1 MHCLNRTPSTKK
13 TQLDGNY
20 SALSQ
25 KFGALEAGRC
35 STPNRNHF
43 VPSSLHNSEIIQ
55 IRDVRIVDDARNF
68 ACRGD
73 VVPPFLA
80 ETYQSVVKLDPACDP
95 INFSCS
101 QQTTSSTLSRENSA
115 KRAFPKNIEGS
126 EKKTNQQVK
135 RKNSFAETLKK
146 CTDKVLIFKTDP
158 PTVNG
163 KAAISKDVSCSSLKS
178 KNSISN
184 SSLKETDAENSVN
197 AELAQMMFNEG
208 RDIRKHQSKEAS

>member
-25 KFGALEAGRC
+25 KFGAIEAGRC
-35 STPNRNHF
+35 LPLNRNHF
-43 VPSSLHNSEIIQ
+43 VPSLHNSEIIQ

-73 VVPPFLA
+73 VVPPFL
-80 ETYQSVVKLDPACDP
+80 TDPYQSVVKLDPACDP

-101 QQTTSSTLSRENSA
+101 QQTTCSTLSRENSA
-115 KRAFPKNIEGS
+115 KRGFPKNIESS
-126 EKKTNQQVK
+126 EKKTTQQVK

-163 KAAISKDVSCSSLKS
+163 KAAISKEVSCSSLKS

-197 AELAQMMFNEG
+197 AELTHMMFNEA
-208 RDIRKHQSKEAS
+208 RDIRKHPSKEAS